1 MIDNKTVQ
9 PEKTTKITKN
19 EKKQHPYI
27 STNINLTILLTI
39 QNKHKKIT
47 NSMNP
52 TLCGSKVKYC
62 RKLQKIHYH
71 YHI

>member
-1 MIDNKTVQ
+1 MNDNKTVQ
-9 PEKTTKITKN
+9 PEKTTKITKKM
-19 EKKQHPYI
+19 KKQHPYI
-27 STNINLTILLTI
+27 STNINLRILLII

-62 RKLQKIHYH
+62 QKLQKLH
-71 YHI
+71 